1 MQELYT
7 IRAVTALLQGGG
19 GGGGGEGEEGVK
31 AEVQAEYSAEEWGG
45 EDLRLV

>member
-7 IRAVTALLQGGG
+7 IRAVTALLQ

>member
-7 IRAVTALLQGGG
+7 IRAVTALLQG